1 MKLMN
6 SLVGPSH
13 KARSTAIAVGAAI
26 LLVATVAMP
35 ASANRDGFLTSNEP
49 YITIADGLPS
59 GASATAIISV
69 GDEIGDF
76 MFEGIPDGVG
86 IRPGP
91 DKHSMDVYVAHE
103 QTLVPFR
110 NERDFQSASVSKLT
124 MSTKAGPGQGSI
136 SAASV
141 AIGPEEGFQRFCSA
155 SMAGPDEGLDGYVF
169 FTGEES
175 SEFFEGEQLGFAVVL
190 DTDSGEFTAV
200 PGMGRLNH
208 ENTVVIPGGWD
219 ELAML
224 TTDDTF
230 SAATSQLYMY
240 TAADQDAIFADE
252 GELWA
257 LRITGVD
264 GVTLADPTDAFN
276 GANDYLDLDVGESF
290 QGEFIP
296 VPQNVARGDQVALE
310 DWSNDN
316 NVMQFIRLE
325 DVAADK
331 NDPLTVYI
339 ADTGGSRVEPDPDT
353 GRMGR
358 PDDAIGLADNG
369 RIFKM
374 VMNGDDPRIVDSLTI
389 LADGDVDPASPVYVP
404 MRAPDNIDTSKKSL
418 MVQEDA
424 SEAKI
429 WQLRIRQGDWRV
441 VATVNDPG
449 GESSGVVDASEWLG
463 GGRWLVTV
471 QAHSTFI
478 DQELDDD
485 DDGEVVT
492 VKRED
497 GQLLLMTI
505 PGS

>member
-1 MKLMN
+1 MK
-6 SLVGPSH
+6 
-13 KARSTAIAVGAAI
+13 RSSPQSSTRRTIYKSVVALGAAM
-26 LLVATVAMP
+26 LLMATVTSPVDAKGK
-35 ASANRDGFLTSNEP
+35 DFLTTKDA
-49 YITIADGLPS
+49 YISIADGLPR
-59 GASATAIISV
+59 GAKATPIISV
-69 GDEIGDF
+69 GEELGDF

-91 DKHSMDVYVAHE
+91 SKHTMDVYVAHE

-110 NERDFQSASVSKLT
+110 DERDFQSASVSKLT
-124 MSTKAGPGQGSI
+124 MSTKGGPSQGSI
-136 SAASV
+136 SDASV
-141 AIGPEEGFQRFCSA
+141 AIGPEAGFQRFCSA

-169 FTGEES
+169 FTGEET
-175 SEFFEGEQLGFAVVL
+175 SEVFEDEQRGFAVVL

-208 ENTVVIPGGWD
+208 ENTVVIPGDWD

-230 SAATSQLYMY
+230 TAATSQLYLY
-240 TAADQDAIFADE
+240 TADDQDDIFDDE
-252 GELWA
+252 GSLWA

-264 GVTLADPTDAFN
+264 GQPLADPADPFN
-276 GANDYLDLDVGESF
+276 DANDYLDLDVGESF
-290 QGEFIP
+290 QGEFIA
-296 VPQNVARGDQVALE
+296 VPRDVALGDQTVLE
-310 DWSNDN
+310 NWSNDN

-339 ADTGGSRVEPDPDT
+339 ADTGGSRVQPDPQT
-353 GRMGR
+353 GRMWR
-358 PDDAIGLADNG
+358 PSNGISLADNG

-374 VMNGDDPRIVDSLTI
+374 IMNEDDPRIVDSLTI
-389 LADGDVDPASPVYVP
+389 LADGDVEPNSPAYVP
-404 MRAPDNIDTSKKSL
+404 FRAPDNIDTSKKSL

-429 WQLRIRQGDWRV
+429 WQLRIRQGEWRV

-449 GESSGVVDASEWLG
+449 GESSGIVDASEWLG

-471 QAHSTFI
+471 QAHSTFV
-478 DQELDDD
+478 DEELDGDI
-485 DDGEVVT
+485 T

-497 GQLLLMTI
+497 GQLLILEI

>member
-1 MKLMN
+1 MTRFDARTGRPRVSGLATIALGAAMLLLA
-6 SLVGPSH
+6 SLASP
-13 KARSTAIAVGAAI
+13 VGAD
-26 LLVATVAMP
+26 
-35 ASANRDGFLTSNEP
+35 RDGFLTSNDA
-49 YITIADGLPS
+49 YITIADGLPA
-59 GASATAIISV
+59 GASAVPIISV

-76 MFEGIPDGVG
+76 LFEGIPDGVG

-91 DKHSMDVYVAHE
+91 DQHSIDVYVAHE
-103 QTLVPFR
+103 QTIIPFR
-110 NERDFQSASVSKLT
+110 SARDFQSASVSKLT
-124 MSTKAGPGQGSI
+124 LSTKRGPGFGSI

-155 SMAGPDEGLDGYVF
+155 FMGGPADGLDDYVF
-169 FTGEES
+169 FVGEET
-175 SEFFEGEQLGFAVVL
+175 SETLDGVQLGFNVVL
-190 DTDSGEFTAV
+190 NTETGDFAAV

-208 ENTVVIPGGWD
+208 ENTVIVPGGWD

-230 SAATSQLYMY
+230 TAATSQLYLY

-252 GELWA
+252 GSLSA

-264 GVTLADPTDAFN
+264 GTPLPDPSDPFN

-296 VPQNVARGDQVALE
+296 VPRDIALGDQTALE

-316 NVMQFIRLE
+316 NVMQFVRLE
-325 DVAADK
+325 DVATDK

-339 ADTGGSRVEPDPDT
+339 ADTGGSRVQPDPVT

-358 PDDAIGLADNG
+358 PRNGISLADNG

-374 VMNGDDPRIVDSLTI
+374 VMNADDPRLVDSLTI

-404 MRAPDNIDTSKKSL
+404 MTSPDNLDTSKKSL

-424 SEAKI
+424 DNAKI
-429 WQLRIRQGDWRV
+429 WQLRLRQGDWRV
-441 VATVNDPG
+441 VATVNDPD
-449 GESSGVVDASEWLG
+449 GESSGIVDASSWLG
-463 GGRWLVTV
+463 GGRWLLTV
-471 QAHSTFI
+471 QAHSTNV
-478 DQELDDD
+478 DEEM
-485 DDGEVVT
+485 DGDIT

-497 GQLLLMTI
+497 GQLLALTV